1 MIRNALLG
9 VLLVSLASGS
19 MALTIGRPNGAVVLG
34 QPLAL
39 SFDVKLDSE
48 DNADSACVEV
58 EVMQGDARVD
68 PSRVRV
74 STSAQGQNARV
85 QVKTT
90 SPVEEPVV
98 SVNVRAGC
106 TQRVSRHYEFLSDF
120 PGESRAL
127 APSVAAVP
135 VSVAS
140 LPPATPDAASA
151 DRSPVRNQR
160 VAAPGAGVVSGALP
174 AAPRKPRA
182 ERPVRPRD
190 RNAATGVARPSAGAK
205 PSATAAAPRPRLQL
219 DAADSQVLPVR
230 EAGLKSSA
238 ELSLPAASAPA
249 ERASAAAQW
258 RAMNTQAGDV
268 PEPGRL
274 AALEASVQALQA
286 ASARDRASLVDLQD
300 QLRQAQDE
308 RYANALVYTLVA
320 LLLAALALAAYLW
333 RRGVH
338 VARNS
343 SPPEWWVGAEGATAG
358 AAGGAVSKDRGHR
371 GISGLAVL
379 ESGESS
385 FSSPNSRYARVDVD
399 VDALSSRPEKLE
411 PRRAAVP
418 APAGRSRIHP
428 EGMFDVQQHADFFLS
443 LGQYGQAIEVLR
455 SYLGEHRGGSP
466 AVYLDLLRV
475 YKTVGRTQDYEQLAQ
490 EFSTLFNVAVPSIEA
505 FGPSERQLEDY
516 PAAMAM
522 VQSSWHEPDIQD
534 MLEGLIRRTSPSAG
548 EGFQLDA
555 FRDLLLLH
563 AVSGRDASSSMMMS
577 RFDALTPSSNWSTD
591 FLTSRPTGVAL
602 NKPVTAPVPLA
613 DGGGDTLPLL
623 QPEGKNGPM
632 DFDLDLDLSIHQPPA
647 SAPSPLSTTKS
658 NLVDF
663 DLFDPEVED
672 DIAPRSTRR

>member
-1 MIRNALLG
+1 MVRNALLG
-9 VLLVSLASGS
+9 VLLVSLASGG
-19 MALTIGRPNGAVVLG
+19 MALTMGRPNGAVVLG

-58 EVMQGDARVD
+58 EVMQGDTRVD

-85 QVKTT
+85 LVKTT

-127 APSVAAVP
+127 ASSVVAAP
-135 VSVAS
+135 VSVAN
-140 LPPATPDAASA
+140 LPPATPDVASA

-160 VAAPGAGVVSGALP
+160 VAAPGAGVVSGVRP

-190 RNAATGVARPSAGAK
+190 RTAANAVARPSAGAK
-205 PSATAAAPRPRLQL
+205 PSATVAAPRPRLQL
-219 DAADSQVLPVR
+219 EAADNQILPAR
-230 EAGLKSSA
+230 DAGLKSSA
-238 ELSLPAASAPA
+238 ELSLPAASAPV

-268 PEPGRL
+268 PDPGRL
-274 AALEASVQALQA
+274 AALEARVQALQA
-286 ASARDRASLVDLQD
+286 ASARDRASLAEMEG

-343 SPPEWWVGAEGATAG
+343 STPEWWGGAEGTAAG
-358 AAGGAVSKDRGHR
+358 AAPKDRGHR

-399 VDALSSRPEKLE
+399 VDALPSQPTKLE

-418 APAGRSRIHP
+418 APAGRSQIYP

-475 YKTVGRTQDYEQLAQ
+475 YKAVGRTQDYEQLAQ
-490 EFSTLFNVAVPSIEA
+490 EFSSLFNVAVPSIDA
-505 FGPSERQLEDY
+505 FGSSERQLEDY

-522 VQSSWHEPDIQD
+522 VQSFWHEPDIQD
-534 MLEGLIRRTSPSAG
+534 VLEGLIRRTSPSAG

-555 FRDLLLLH
+555 FRDLLLLY
-563 AVSGRDASSSMMMS
+563 AVSARDASSSMMMS

-591 FLTSRPTGVAL
+591 FVASRPAGVAG
-602 NKPVTAPVPLA
+602 KPVGVPVLLP
-613 DGGGDTLPLL
+613 DEGGGTLPLL
-623 QPEGKNGPM
+623 QPEEKGSAPI
-632 DFDLDLDLSIHQPPA
+632 DFDLDLDLSDQQPVGTQL
-647 SAPSPLSTTKS
+647 PLSSTKS
-658 NLVDF
+658 NLVEF

>member
-1 MIRNALLG
+1 MVRNALLG
-9 VLLVSLASGS
+9 VLLVSLASGG
-19 MALTIGRPNGAVVLG
+19 MALTMGRPNGAVVLG

-58 EVMQGDARVD
+58 EVMQGDTRVD

-85 QVKTT
+85 LVKTT

-127 APSVAAVP
+127 ASSVVAAP
-135 VSVAS
+135 VSVAN
-140 LPPATPDAASA
+140 LPPATPDVASA

-160 VAAPGAGVVSGALP
+160 VAAPGAGVVSGVRP

-190 RNAATGVARPSAGAK
+190 RTAANAVARPSAGAK
-205 PSATAAAPRPRLQL
+205 PSATVAAPRPRLQL
-219 DAADSQVLPVR
+219 EAADNQILPAR
-230 EAGLKSSA
+230 DAGLKSSA
-238 ELSLPAASAPA
+238 ELSLPAASAPV

-268 PEPGRL
+268 PDPGRL
-274 AALEASVQALQA
+274 VALEASVQALQA
-286 ASARDRASLVDLQD
+286 ASARDRASLAEMEG

-343 SPPEWWVGAEGATAG
+343 STPEWWGGAEGTAAG
-358 AAGGAVSKDRGHR
+358 AAPKDRGHR

-399 VDALSSRPEKLE
+399 VDALPSQPAKLE

-418 APAGRSRIHP
+418 APAGRSQIYP

-475 YKTVGRTQDYEQLAQ
+475 YKAVGRTQDYEQLAQ
-490 EFSTLFNVAVPSIEA
+490 EFSSLFNVAVPSIDA
-505 FGPSERQLEDY
+505 FGSSERQLEDY

-522 VQSSWHEPDIQD
+522 VQSFWHEPDIQD
-534 MLEGLIRRTSPSAG
+534 VLEGLIRRTSPSAG

-555 FRDLLLLH
+555 FRDLLLLY
-563 AVSGRDASSSMMMS
+563 AVSARDASSSMMMS

-591 FLTSRPTGVAL
+591 FVASRPAGVAG
-602 NKPVTAPVPLA
+602 KPVGVPVLLP
-613 DGGGDTLPLL
+613 DEGGGTLPLL
-623 QPEGKNGPM
+623 QPEEKGSAPI
-632 DFDLDLDLSIHQPPA
+632 DFDLDLDLSDQQPVGTQL
-647 SAPSPLSTTKS
+647 PLSSTKS
-658 NLVDF
+658 NLVEF

>member
-9 VLLVSLASGS
+9 VLLVSMASGS
-19 MALTIGRPNGAVVLG
+19 MALTIGRPNGTVVLG

-39 SFDVKLDSE
+39 SFDVKLDTE

-58 EVMQGDARVD
+58 EVMQGDTRVD

-85 QVKTT
+85 LVKTT

-106 TQRVSRHYEFLSDF
+106 TQRVSRHYEFLSEF
-120 PGESRAL
+120 PGDTRAL
-127 APSVAAVP
+127 ASSVVVAP
-135 VSVAS
+135 VSVAN
-140 LPPATPDAASA
+140 LPSIAPDASSA
-151 DRSPVRNQR
+151 DRSPARNQR
-160 VAAPGAGVVSGALP
+160 VAAPAAGVVSGALP

-190 RNAATGVARPSAGAK
+190 RTATSAVARPSAGTK
-205 PSATAAAPRPRLQL
+205 PAATVAESRPRLQL
-219 DAADSQVLPVR
+219 DAANSQSLPVR
-230 EAGLKSSA
+230 DAGLRSSA

-249 ERASAAAQW
+249 DRASAAAQW
-258 RAMNTQAGDV
+258 RAMNTQAGDA
-268 PEPGRL
+268 PDPGRL
-274 AALEASVQALQA
+274 TALEASVQALQA
-286 ASARDRASLVDLQD
+286 ASARDRASLAELQS

-308 RYANALVYTLVA
+308 RYANALVYTLA
-320 LLLAALALAAYLW
+320 GLLLAALALAAFLW
-333 RRGVH
+333 RRGARA
-338 VARNS
+338 ARNA
-343 SPPEWWVGAEGATAG
+343 SPPEWWVGAEGAASGVATG
-358 AAGGAVSKDRGHR
+358 AAPKDRGHR

-379 ESGESS
+379 ESADPS
-385 FSSPNSRYARVDVD
+385 FSGSNSRYARVDVD
-399 VDALSSRPEKLE
+399 VDALPSQSAKLE
-411 PRRAAVP
+411 PRAVAP
-418 APAGRSRIHP
+418 ASAGRSRIHP

-475 YKTVGRTQDYEQLAQ
+475 YKTVGRTQDYEQLAE
-490 EFSTLFNVAVPSIEA
+490 EFSTLFNVAVPSIDA

-522 VQSSWHEPDIQD
+522 VQSSWDEPDIQD
-534 MLEGLIRRTSPSAG
+534 VLEGLIRRTSPSAG

-555 FRDLLLLH
+555 FRELLLLH

-577 RFDALTPSSNWSTD
+577 RFDALTPASNWSTD
-591 FLTSRPTGVAL
+591 FLTSRPAGGVGT
-602 NKPVTAPVPLA
+602 PVSAPVPLG
-613 DGGGDTLPLL
+613 DEGGDTLPVLP
-623 QPEGKNGPM
+623 PEGGSGLM
-632 DFDLDLDLSIHQPPA
+632 DFDLDLDLSLQPPPA
-647 SAPSPLSTTKS
+647 SAPLPLSSTKS

>member
-258 RAMNTQAGDV
+258 RAMNTQAGDI
-268 PEPGRL
+268 PDPGRL

-286 ASARDRASLVDLQD
+286 ASARDRASAASRRGLYSAFGLSERNADLT
-300 QLRQAQDE
+300 E
-308 RYANALVYTLVA
+308 SSSS
-320 LLLAALALAAYLW
+320 AASQIRLMFAASGFNPASMRTSSTKSCPSLSGSPATTTSLALAKSCLITLYC
-333 RRGVH
+333 
-338 VARNS
+338 
-343 SPPEWWVGAEGATAG
+343 
-358 AAGGAVSKDRGHR
+358 
-371 GISGLAVL
+371 
-379 ESGESS
+379 
-385 FSSPNSRYARVDVD
+385 
-399 VDALSSRPEKLE
+399 
-411 PRRAAVP
+411 P
-418 APAGRSRIHP
+418 A
-428 EGMFDVQQHADFFLS
+428 FV
-443 LGQYGQAIEVLR
+443 
-455 SYLGEHRGGSP
+455 
-466 AVYLDLLRV
+466 
-475 YKTVGRTQDYEQLAQ
+475 
-490 EFSTLFNVAVPSIEA
+490 
-505 FGPSERQLEDY
+505 
-516 PAAMAM
+516 
-522 VQSSWHEPDIQD
+522 
-534 MLEGLIRRTSPSAG
+534 
-548 EGFQLDA
+548 
-555 FRDLLLLH
+555 
-563 AVSGRDASSSMMMS
+563 
-577 RFDALTPSSNWSTD
+577 
-591 FLTSRPTGVAL
+591 
-602 NKPVTAPVPLA
+602 
-613 DGGGDTLPLL
+613 
-623 QPEGKNGPM
+623 
-632 DFDLDLDLSIHQPPA
+632 
-647 SAPSPLSTTKS
+647 
-658 NLVDF
+658 
-663 DLFDPEVED
+663 
-672 DIAPRSTRR
+672 TRRRHSFGTTGNVICSHGTFPDGK

>member
-9 VLLVSLASGS
+9 VLLVSMASGS
-19 MALTIGRPNGAVVLG
+19 MALTIGRPNGTVVLG

-39 SFDVKLDSE
+39 SFDVKLDTE

-58 EVMQGDARVD
+58 EVVQGDTRVD

-85 QVKTT
+85 LVKTT

-106 TQRVSRHYEFLSDF
+106 TQRVSRHYEFLSEF
-120 PGESRAL
+120 PGDTRAL
-127 APSVAAVP
+127 ASSVVAAP
-135 VSVAS
+135 VSVAN
-140 LPPATPDAASA
+140 LPPAVPDAASA
-151 DRSPVRNQR
+151 DRPAARNQR
-160 VAAPGAGVVSGALP
+160 VAASGGNVLSGAVP
-174 AAPRKPRA
+174 AAPRTPRA

-190 RNAATGVARPSAGAK
+190 RTTASRVARPPSAAK
-205 PSATAAAPRPRLQL
+205 PAATAAAPRPRLQL
-219 DAADSQVLPVR
+219 DAANSQALPVGD
-230 EAGLKSSA
+230 AGLKSSA
-238 ELSLPAASAPA
+238 ELSLPVASAPA
-249 ERASAAAQW
+249 DRASAAAQW
-258 RAMNTQAGDV
+258 RAMNTQAGDA
-268 PEPGRL
+268 PDPGRL
-274 AALEASVQALQA
+274 TALEASVQALQA
-286 ASARDRASLVDLQD
+286 ASARDRASLTELQS

-308 RYANALVYTLVA
+308 RYANALVYTLVG

-333 RRGVH
+333 RRGARA
-338 VARNS
+338 ARNA
-343 SPPEWWVGAEGATAG
+343 SPPEWWVGAEGAASG
-358 AAGGAVSKDRGHR
+358 AAVGAASKDRGHR

-379 ESGESS
+379 ESADPS
-385 FSSPNSRYARVDVD
+385 FSGSNSRYARVDVD
-399 VDALSSRPEKLE
+399 VDALPSQPAKLE
-411 PRRAAVP
+411 TRAVAP
-418 APAGRSRIHP
+418 ASAGRSRIHP

-475 YKTVGRTQDYEQLAQ
+475 YKTVGRTQDYEQLAE
-490 EFSTLFNVAVPSIEA
+490 EFSTLFNVAVPSIDA

-522 VQSSWHEPDIQD
+522 VQSSWDEPDIQD
-534 MLEGLIRRTSPSAG
+534 VLEGLIRRTSPSAG

-555 FRDLLLLH
+555 FRELLLLH

-577 RFDALTPSSNWSTD
+577 RFDALTPASNWSTD
-591 FLTSRPTGVAL
+591 FLTSRPAGGVG
-602 NKPVTAPVPLA
+602 KPVSAPVPLR
-613 DGGGDTLPLL
+613 DEGGDTLPVLP
-623 QPEGKNGPM
+623 PEGGSGLM
-632 DFDLDLDLSIHQPPA
+632 DFDLDLDLSLQPPPA
-647 SAPSPLSTTKS
+647 SAPLPLSSSKS

-663 DLFDPEVED
+663 DLFDPDVED